1 MRPYWQVRLIGLAIA
16 SLLTFGV
23 IEIWAASVG
32 AIRTI
37 IDIETRMVES
47 AAPEAPARAP
57 AATPGP
63 GLVPVTPLSAP
74 AQTRH

>member
-1 MRPYWQVRLIGLAIA
+1 MRPYWQVRLAGLVVA

-32 AIRTI
+32 AVRTI
-37 IDIETRMVES
+37 IDIETRMV
-47 AAPEAPARAP
+47 AAAEAPARTP

-63 GLVPVTPLSAP
+63 GLVPVTPLSAAP
-74 AQTRH
+74 GQRR